1 MESTYQKIRQVR
13 LHPIVHNTQLRAQ
26 SLDIVPNVCF
36 QAFNVDTSLI
46 ESMKRLLFKR
56 ESRRL
61 STFLRL
67 LVEQLQTL
75 TKLASIICSPVQN
88 WLPRGSGRLKRS
100 VYVSTFVDLTLG
112 VGTCH
117 DAAYTC
123 RLLQSQNMRLR
134 KADVGHGHVSSRPI
148 AAMACFES

>member
-75 TKLASIICSPVQN
+75 TKLRHELGGDIRYGVQRG
-88 WLPRGSGRLKRS
+88 WLKVLKAGM
-100 VYVSTFVDLTLG
+100 VEDL
-112 VGTCH
+112 
-117 DAAYTC
+117 A
-123 RLLQSQNMRLR
+123 N
-134 KADVGHGHVSSRPI
+134 
-148 AAMACFES
+148 